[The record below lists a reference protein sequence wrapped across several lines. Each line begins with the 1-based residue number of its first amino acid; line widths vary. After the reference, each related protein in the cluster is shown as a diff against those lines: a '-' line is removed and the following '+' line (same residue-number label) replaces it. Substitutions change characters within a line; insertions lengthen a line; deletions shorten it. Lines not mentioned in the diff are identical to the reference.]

1 MGEIRIAIRMRKG
14 KSRDCLRRSL
24 REGASKASDQ
34 TPCGLFLFY
43 SNPSLMQAWL
53 GLFIKQKPA
62 AIAAG
67 LI

>member
-1 MGEIRIAIRMRKG
+1 MWRGKG
-14 KSRDCLRRSL
+14 ITSSL
-24 REGASKASDQ
+24 RSSVIPQGGASKASDQ
-34 TPCGLFLFY
+34 RPCGLFLFY
-43 SNPSLMQAWL
+43 SNPSLMQSWL